1 MLPTHHQPGYV
12 LHARAYR
19 ETSLLLEVF
28 SRDHGRLGLIARGV
42 RGARG
47 QAQRA
52 VLQPLQP
59 LLLSWYGKGDL
70 KTMSAAESAGAAV
83 SLQADA
89 LLSAFYLNELLLR
102 LLPRGEP
109 QEQLFWRYATC
120 LGQLAAT
127 EIPTGWT
134 LRRFERDM
142 LTAVGYGLELD
153 VDSADGRRIDPAA
166 RYLYE
171 PEAGPSRIHVPVASV
186 QDAAIGGISG
196 AALIALRDDVMPD
209 AQGLRELR
217 RWMRGVL
224 LYHLGG
230 HELRSWQVL
239 GAINDGL
246 RSGSRTSAA
255 DPDPGPPSQSES

>member
-1 MLPTHHQPGYV
+1 M
-12 LHARAYR
+12 
-19 ETSLLLEVF
+19 LEVF
-28 SRDHGRLGLIARGV
+28 SRDYGRLGLVARGV

-59 LLLSWYGKGDL
+59 LLLSWRGKGEL
-70 KTMSAAESAGAAV
+70 LTMSAAEPAGAAV

-89 LLSAFYLNELLLR
+89 LLSAFYLNELLIR

-109 QEQLFWRYATC
+109 QDGLFWRYASC
-120 LGQLAAT
+120 LGQLATADT
-127 EIPTGWT
+127 PTGWT

-142 LTAVGYGLELD
+142 LTAIGYGLELD
-153 VDSADGRRIDPAA
+153 LDASDVMIDPVA

-171 PEAGPSRIHVPVASV
+171 PDAGPSRINVPAAMVS
-186 QDAAIGGISG
+186 DAPVGGISG
-196 AALIALRDDVMPD
+196 AALIALREDVMPD
-209 AQGLRELR
+209 AKGLNELR

-230 HELRSWQVL
+230 RELRSWQVL
-239 GAINDGL
+239 GAINEGL
-246 RSGSRTSAA
+246 RHASRSSAA
-255 DPDPGPPSQSES
+255 ACGTDSADHSES

>member
-1 MLPTHHQPGYV
+1 MLQTHHQPGYI

-19 ETSLLLEVF
+19 ETSLLLEIF
-28 SRDHGRLGLIARGV
+28 SRDHGRLGLVARGV

-59 LLLSWYGKGDL
+59 LLLSWRGKGEL
-70 KTMSAAESAGAAV
+70 LTMSAAEPAGAAL
-83 SLQADA
+83 SLQGDA
-89 LLSAFYLNELLLR
+89 LLSAFYINELLIR

-109 QEQLFWRYATC
+109 QDELFWRYAAC
-120 LGQLAAT
+120 LGQLATAAAS
-127 EIPTGWT
+127 TGWT

-142 LTAVGYGLELD
+142 LTAIGYGLELN
-153 VDSADGRRIDPAA
+153 VDASDGQIIDPSA

-171 PEAGPSRIHVPVASV
+171 PDAGPSRINVPSAMVR
-186 QDAAIGGISG
+186 DAPLGGISG

-209 AQGLRELR
+209 AKGLSELR

-230 HELRSWQVL
+230 RELRSWQVL
-239 GAINDGL
+239 GAINEGL
-246 RSGSRTSAA
+246 RAT
-255 DPDPGPPSQSES
+255 PSVSPVAPRRGASDQSDS

>member
-1 MLPTHHQPGYV
+1 MPTVHHQPGYV

-42 RGARG
+42 RGARR
-47 QAQRA
+47 QSQRA

-59 LLLSWYGKGDL
+59 LLLSWYGKSDL
-70 KTMSAAESAGAAV
+70 KTMSTAESAGAAV
-83 SLQADA
+83 SLQAEA

-109 QEQLFWRYATC
+109 QEALFWRYAGC
-120 LGQLAAT
+120 LGQLAAAD
-127 EIPTGWT
+127 IPMGWT

-142 LTAVGYGLELD
+142 LIALGYGLALD
-153 VDSADGRRIDPAA
+153 VDSADDQSIDPRA
-166 RYLYE
+166 RYFYQ
-171 PEAGPSRIHVPVASV
+171 PEAGPSRIQVPLGRV
-186 QDAAIGGISG
+186 QDAAVGGISG

-217 RWMRGVL
+217 RWMREVL
-224 LYHLGG
+224 LHHLGG

-239 GAINDGL
+239 GAIHEGL
-246 RSGSRTSAA
+246 RPGSHMPAPDPDGGTTPQSGS
-255 DPDPGPPSQSES
+255 